1 MSKIETPVNQRMRA
15 LMPVAKKL
23 AYFDHAAVSPISQ
36 PAYEAI
42 TTWLSQASSQ
52 GDLCWPEWAKQVEVI
67 RRRAARLIN
76 AHHDEVAFVP
86 NTSSGI
92 GLVAEGMPWKQG
104 DTVVTFENEF
114 PANQY
119 PWMNL
124 KSRGVETR
132 TVTVENGIPSI
143 DRLLE

>member
-52 GDLCWPEWAKQVEVI
+52 GDLCWPEWAKQVEVHLAAAAECTVGTTGVRCLQY
-67 RRRAARLIN
+67 RRL
-76 AHHDEVAFVP
+76 
-86 NTSSGI
+86 G
-92 GLVAEGMPWKQG
+92 
-104 DTVVTFENEF
+104 
-114 PANQY
+114 
-119 PWMNL
+119 
-124 KSRGVETR
+124 GVQ
-132 TVTVENGIPSI
+132 S
-143 DRLLE
+143 